1 MTRRIASVVAALLL
15 ASGGVHASGTVTL
28 VADKL
33 VQPFAIDFDA
43 DDTVVF
49 VEMTGGERMR
59 RVTKDGKVET
69 LAGSGKKGPS
79 AFRASAGGADF
90 NGLHALAI
98 DRAGVVYVADT
109 FNHAISSFDPAT
121 KIVSRFAGTGKPGF
135 AGDGGPCAAA
145 QFTQAINIAFN
156 PEQTLM
162 YVADIGNRRV
172 RVIDMKSKTVTT
184 FAGTGAKGTP
194 ADGAKASE
202 QPLTDP
208 RAVAVDAKGN
218 VYVLERG
225 GHRLYRVAPD
235 GTIKAVAGTGKSGK
249 GGDGGPALGAAMNG
263 PKFIAIDRDGSVLI
277 ADTENHQVR
286 RYTPGAETMTLVL
299 GSGTA
304 GAKFDADPLEVELK
318 RPHGVTV
325 HPKSGDIY
333 VADSDNG
340 RVLKLSR

>member
-1 MTRRIASVVAALLL
+1 MTRRIALVLGLLL
-15 ASGGVHASGTVTL
+15 ASGAVRAAGTVTL
-28 VADKL
+28 VADQL

-43 DDTVVF
+43 ADNVVF
-49 VEMTGGERMR
+49 VEMAGGERLR
-59 RVTKDGKVET
+59 RVTKDGTVET

-79 AFRASAGGADF
+79 AFRASAGGATFD
-90 NGLHALAI
+90 GLHALAI
-98 DRAGVVYVADT
+98 DRAGIVYLADT
-109 FNHAISSFDPAT
+109 FNHAISAYDPAT
-121 KIVSRFAGTGKPGF
+121 KIVTRFAGTGKPGF

-156 PEQTLM
+156 TDQTVM

-172 RVIDMKSKTVTT
+172 RVIDMKSKSITT

-194 ADGAKASE
+194 KDGAKASE

-225 GHRLYRVAPD
+225 GHRLYRVGPD
-235 GTIKAVAGTGKSGK
+235 GTILAVAGTGTSGK
-249 GGDGGPALGAAMNG
+249 GGDGGPALDAAMNG
-263 PKFIAIDRDGSVLI
+263 PKFVAIDRDGSVLI

-286 RYTPGAETMTLVL
+286 RYTPGAETMTLVM
-299 GSGTA
+299 GTGTA
-304 GAKFDADPLEVELK
+304 GAKFDADPLKVELK

-325 HPKSGDIY
+325 HPKTGDIF

-340 RVLKLSR
+340 CVLKLSR

>member
-1 MTRRIASVVAALLL
+1 MTRRIALVLGLLL
-15 ASGGVHASGTVTL
+15 ASGAVRAAGTVTL
-28 VADKL
+28 VADQL

-43 DDTVVF
+43 ADNVVF
-49 VEMTGGERMR
+49 VEMAGGDRLR
-59 RVTKDGKVET
+59 RVTKTGKVET
-69 LAGSGKKGPS
+69 LAGSGKRGLAPAQS
-79 AFRASAGGADF
+79 PAGDATF
-90 NGLHALAI
+90 NGLHALAM
-98 DRAGVVYVADT
+98 DRAGIVYLADT
-109 FNHAISSFDPAT
+109 FNHAISAYDPAT
-121 KIVSRFAGTGKPGF
+121 KIVTRFAGTGKPGF

-156 PEQTLM
+156 TDQTVM

-172 RVIDMKSKTVTT
+172 RVIDMKSKSITT

-194 ADGAKASE
+194 KDGAKASE

-225 GHRLYRVAPD
+225 GHRLYRVGPD
-235 GTIKAVAGTGKSGK
+235 GTILAVAGTGKSGK
-249 GGDGGPALGAAMNG
+249 GGDGGPALDAAMNG
-263 PKFIAIDRDGSVLI
+263 PKFVAIDRDGSVLI

-286 RYTPGAETMTLVL
+286 RYTPGAETMTLVM
-299 GSGTA
+299 GTGTA
-304 GAKFDADPLEVELK
+304 GAKFDADPLKVELK

-325 HPKSGDIY
+325 HPKTGDIF

-340 RVLKLSR
+340 CVLKLSR

>member
-1 MTRRIASVVAALLL
+1 MTARIAFVVAAALF
-15 ASGGVHASGTVTL
+15 ASGGVRAAGTVTL

-43 DDTVVF
+43 DDNVVF
-49 VEMTGGERMR
+49 VEMTGGERLR

-79 AFRASAGGADF
+79 VYRASDIGTTFD
-90 NGLHALAI
+90 GLHALAI
-98 DRAGVVYVADT
+98 DRAGTVYVADT
-109 FNHAISSFDPAT
+109 FNHAISAFDPAT
-121 KIVSRFAGTGKPGF
+121 KIVARFAGTGKPGF
-135 AGDGGPCAAA
+135 AGDGGPATAA

-156 PEQTLM
+156 AEQTLM

-172 RVIDMKSKTVTT
+172 RVIDMKSKAITT

-194 ADGAKASE
+194 KDGAKAGE

-235 GTIKAVAGTGKSGK
+235 GTIRAVAGTGKSGK
-249 GGDGGPALGAAMNG
+249 SGDGGPALQAAMNG
-263 PKFIAIDRDGSVLI
+263 PKFIAIDRDNSVLI

-286 RYTPGAETMTLVL
+286 RYTPGVETMTLVI

-304 GAKFDADPLEVELK
+304 GAKFDAEPLKVELK

-325 HPKSGDIY
+325 HAKTGDIY

>member
-1 MTRRIASVVAALLL
+1 MTARIALGVAAFLF
-15 ASGGVHASGTVTL
+15 ATGAAQAAGTVAL
-28 VADKL
+28 VADQL

-43 DDTVVF
+43 DGNVVF
-49 VEMTGGERMR
+49 VEMVGGERLR
-59 RVTKDGKVET
+59 RVAKDGKVET
-69 LAGSGKKGPS
+69 LAGTGKRGLAPAQS
-79 AFRASAGGADF
+79 PAGDATFD
-90 NGLHALAI
+90 GLHALVI
-98 DRAGVVYVADT
+98 DRAGVVYLADT
-109 FNHAISSFDPAT
+109 FNHAVSAFDPAT
-121 KIVSRFAGTGKPGF
+121 KTVSRFAGTGKPGF

-156 PEQTLM
+156 AEQTLM

-172 RVIDMKSKTVTT
+172 RVIDMATKTITT

-194 ADGAKASE
+194 KDGAKASE

-249 GGDGGPALGAAMNG
+249 GGDGGPALDAAMNG
-263 PKFIAIDRDGSVLI
+263 PKFVAIDRDGSVLI

-286 RYTPGAETMTLVL
+286 RYTPGTETMNLVM
-299 GSGTA
+299 GTGVA
-304 GAKFDADPLEVELK
+304 GVKFDADPLKVELK

-325 HPKSGDIY
+325 HPKTGDIY